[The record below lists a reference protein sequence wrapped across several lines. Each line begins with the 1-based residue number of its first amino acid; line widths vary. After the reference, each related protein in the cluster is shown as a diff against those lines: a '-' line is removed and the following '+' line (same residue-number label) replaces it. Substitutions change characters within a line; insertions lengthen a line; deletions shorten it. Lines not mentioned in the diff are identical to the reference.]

1 MSCLTLKGLPI
12 YQHSLKFVLTK
23 LPRNYHL
30 LSLNSTI
37 KASWS
42 QNEFL
47 MTMSFCSHPHSR
59 TRTVNN
65 LTINPSS
72 SKNIISN
79 YIPFYQIFFF
89 NFISIHLSKNK
100 NFTKR
105 NCNAFSLMK
114 PTSDSNKK
122 FKHPLFK
129 LKLTLNRYINCY
141 ENC

>member
-59 TRTVNN
+59 TRMVNN

-79 YIPFYQIFFF
+79 YIPFYQNFFF
-89 NFISIHLSKNK
+89 STSSQFIFRKIKISRNAIATRFLWWNQHQIRIKNLNIHCS
-100 NFTKR
+100 
-105 NCNAFSLMK
+105 S
-114 PTSDSNKK
+114 SSS
-122 FKHPLFK
+122 H
-129 LKLTLNRYINCY
+129 
-141 ENC
+141 